1 MLVQDHKPIYKKLR
15 WGVLGCANIA
25 IKSVIPAIQQ
35 SETGYVLGIA
45 SRNLEKAQ
53 ETADHFQ
60 IERVYSDYQALL
72 QDPEIDAVYIP
83 LPNHLHYEWTIKAA
97 QYKKHVL
104 CEKPLSLNLKEAKEM
119 LIASQQNRVYL
130 AEAFM
135 YAYHP
140 RYTKIKEIINSGDI
154 GEIRGIHGTFT
165 FNNASDVNNVRFQS
179 QMGGGALYDVGCYP
193 IHAARFLLE
202 TEPEAVTV
210 HAFFSPQH
218 DHVDMMA
225 SGLLEFPNGISLT
238 FDCGMWADR
247 RNTLQILG
255 TEGRIEIPSAF
266 ICRSH
271 EDSRLLVLS
280 KGEKQKEILLP
291 FVNQYTLQVDQFA
304 LVILTEEPPLIPTS
318 DSVRNM
324 HVLEACLKSAKE
336 RLRVTL

>member
-1 MLVQDHKPIYKKLR
+1 MLQNQTSHSRKLR
-15 WGVLGCANIA
+15 WGILGCANIA
-25 IKSVIPAIQQ
+25 LKSVIPAIQH
-35 SETGYVLGIA
+35 SESGYVLGIA

-53 ETADHFQ
+53 KTADHFH
-60 IERVYSDYQALL
+60 IERIYSNYQALL

-104 CEKPLSLNLKEAKEM
+104 CEKPLSLNKREAKEM
-119 LIASQQNRVYL
+119 LIACQQNGVYL
-130 AEAFM
+130 AEGFM

-140 RYTKIKEIINSGDI
+140 RYTKIKEILRSGDI
-154 GEIRGIHGTFT
+154 GEIRGIHGAFT

-210 HAFFSPQH
+210 HAYFSPQH

-225 SGLLEFPNGISLT
+225 SGLLEFPNGIGLT
-238 FDCGMWADR
+238 FDCGMWANR

-255 TEGRIEIPSAF
+255 TEGRVEIPSAF

-271 EDSRLLVLS
+271 EDSRLLVFS
-280 KGEKQKEILLP
+280 KDEKQKEILLP
-291 FVNQYTLQVDQFA
+291 YVNQYSRQVDQFA
-304 LVILTEEPPLIPTS
+304 RVILSGETPLIPTS
-318 DSVRNM
+318 DSVHNM